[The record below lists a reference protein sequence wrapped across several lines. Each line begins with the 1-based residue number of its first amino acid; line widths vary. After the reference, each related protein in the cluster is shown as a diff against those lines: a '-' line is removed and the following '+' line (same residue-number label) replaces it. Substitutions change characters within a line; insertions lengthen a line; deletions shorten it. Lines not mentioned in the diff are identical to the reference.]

1 MALPTLTPKSTANT
15 SVLPA
20 SYDVP
25 TYGSDSYNK
34 LIKAFPFGT
43 YANENYW
50 FDNTPAASG
59 GPQPDP
65 SQVMAFLSGASD
77 QVAYTYRKLG
87 GDVLD
92 IELTKEQVF
101 SAYEEACLEYSYLV
115 NIHQG
120 KNVLSNVLGGS
131 TGSFDSDGMITE
143 AWADGNS
150 MDKTV
155 HLSLKYPRFDF
166 AYARRV
172 TDGISEEANVGGST
186 QVHSASFAIT
196 ADQQDYDLQ
205 NIIATA
211 AIAGNIGTVPAGA
224 GGLPGVNTVNGVGG
238 ATTDDATKIL
248 IKKVYYKT
256 PKTMWNYYGYYG
268 GVNVMGN
275 LSSYGQYSDDSTFE
289 LVPAWQNKL
298 QAKAFEESLYVRAS
312 HSSYELKN
320 NRLRIFPTPGDS
332 TPANMWVEFIVAPD
346 TWVEDSTHRIGV
358 DGINNLNTMP
368 LQNVPYKNINSIGKQ
383 WIRRFALALSKE
395 MLGLVRSKFSSIPIP
410 GNDISMN
417 GDALISAGKE
427 EQTALRDELKTVL
440 DELTYGKLME
450 GDAETVENSNKVMG
464 HVPMLIYSG

>member
-1 MALPTLTPKSTANT
+1 MALPTLTPKSRTNA
-15 SVLPA
+15 SVLPS
-20 SYDVP
+20 SYGVP
-25 TYGSDSYNK
+25 TYGSDAYNK
-34 LIKAFPFGT
+34 LIKVFPFGT

-50 FDNTPAASG
+50 FVAGTET
-59 GPQPDP
+59 PDP
-65 SQVMAFLSGASD
+65 SQVMTFLSGAAD
-77 QVAYTYRKLG
+77 QVAFTYRKLG

-115 NIHQG
+115 NIHQS
-120 KNVLSNVLGGS
+120 KNVLSNVLGGT

-143 AWADGNS
+143 PATGDGSQTN
-150 MDKTV
+150 MNKTI
-155 HLSLKYPRFDF
+155 HLGLKYPRFDF

-186 QVHSASFAIT
+186 RVYSASFAIQK
-196 ADQQDYDLQ
+196 DQQDYDLQ

-211 AIAGNIGTVPAGA
+211 FAGN
-224 GGLPGVNTVNGVGG
+224 LPGVTNAN
-238 ATTDDATKIL
+238 DSNKLL

-312 HSSYELKN
+312 HSAYELKN
-320 NRLRIFPTPGDS
+320 NRLRIYPTPGDS
-332 TPANMWVEFIVAPD
+332 TPANMWVEFIAPDD
-346 TWVEDSTHRIGV
+346 TWVEDATHKIGV
-358 DGINNLNTMP
+358 DGINNLNTIP
-368 LQNVPYKNINSIGKQ
+368 LQNIPYKNINSIGKQ

-417 GDALISAGKE
+417 GDSLISAGKE

-440 DELTYGKLME
+440 DELTYGKMME
-450 GDAETVENSNKVMG
+450 GDAETVENSNKVMAK
-464 HVPMLIYSG
+464 VPMLIYSG

>member
-1 MALPTLTPKSTANT
+1 MALPTLTPKSRTNA
-15 SVLPA
+15 SVLPS
-20 SYDVP
+20 SYGVP
-25 TYGSDSYNK
+25 TYGSDAYNK
-34 LIKAFPFGT
+34 LIKVFPFGT

-50 FDNTPAASG
+50 FVAGTET
-59 GPQPDP
+59 PDP
-65 SQVMAFLSGASD
+65 SQVMTFLSGAAD
-77 QVAYTYRKLG
+77 QVAFTYRKLG

-115 NIHQG
+115 NIHQS
-120 KNVLSNVLGGS
+120 KNVLSNVLGGT

-143 AWADGNS
+143 PATGDGSQTN
-150 MDKTV
+150 MNKTI
-155 HLSLKYPRFDF
+155 HLGLKYPRFDF

-186 QVHSASFAIT
+186 RVYSASFAIN

-211 AIAGNIGTVPAGA
+211 FAGN
-224 GGLPGVNTVNGVGG
+224 LPGVTNAN
-238 ATTDDATKIL
+238 DSNKLL

-312 HSSYELKN
+312 HSAYELKN
-320 NRLRIFPTPGDS
+320 NRLRIYPTPGDS
-332 TPANMWVEFIVAPD
+332 TPANMWVEFIAPDD
-346 TWVEDSTHRIGV
+346 TWVEDATHKIGV
-358 DGINNLNTMP
+358 DGINNLNTIP
-368 LQNVPYKNINSIGKQ
+368 LQNIPYKNINSIGKQ

-417 GDALISAGKE
+417 GDSLISAGKE

-440 DELTYGKLME
+440 DELTYGKMME
-450 GDAETVENSNKVMG
+450 GDAETVENSNKVMAK
-464 HVPMLIYSG
+464 VPMLIYSG

>member
-1 MALPTLTPKSTANT
+1 MALPTLTPKSRTNA
-15 SVLPA
+15 SVLPS
-20 SYDVP
+20 SYGVP
-25 TYGSDSYNK
+25 TYGSDAYNK
-34 LIKAFPFGT
+34 LIKVFPFGT

-50 FDNTPAASG
+50 FVAGTET
-59 GPQPDP
+59 PDP
-65 SQVMAFLSGASD
+65 SQVMTFLSGAAD
-77 QVAYTYRKLG
+77 QVAFTYRKLG

-115 NIHQG
+115 NIHQS
-120 KNVLSNVLGGS
+120 KNVLSNVLGGT

-143 AWADGNS
+143 PATGDGSQTN
-150 MDKTV
+150 MNKTI
-155 HLSLKYPRFDF
+155 HLGLKYPRFDF

-186 QVHSASFAIT
+186 RVYSASFAIQK
-196 ADQQDYDLQ
+196 DQQDYDLQ

-211 AIAGNIGTVPAGA
+211 FAGN
-224 GGLPGVNTVNGVGG
+224 LPGVTNAN
-238 ATTDDATKIL
+238 DSNKLL

-320 NRLRIFPTPGDS
+320 NRLRIYPTPGDS
-332 TPANMWVEFIVAPD
+332 TPANMWVEFIAPDD
-346 TWVEDSTHRIGV
+346 TWVEDATHKIGV
-358 DGINNLNTMP
+358 DGINNLNTIP
-368 LQNVPYKNINSIGKQ
+368 LQNIPYKNINSIGKQ

-417 GDALISAGKE
+417 GDSLISAGKE

-440 DELTYGKLME
+440 DELTYGKMME
-450 GDAETVENSNKVMG
+450 GDAETVENSNKVMAK
-464 HVPMLIYSG
+464 VPMLIYSG

>member
-1 MALPTLTPKSTANT
+1 MALPTLTPRSTQSAT
-15 SVLPA
+15 VLPEN
-20 SYDVP
+20 YTVP
-25 TYGSDSYNK
+25 SYGSDAYNK
-34 LIKAFPFGT
+34 LIKTFPFGT

-50 FDNTPAASG
+50 FDANNVA
-59 GPQPDP
+59 DP
-65 SQVMAFLSGASD
+65 SQVATFLSGAAD
-77 QVAYTYRKLG
+77 QVSFVYKKLG

-92 IELTKEQVF
+92 VELTKEQVF

-115 NIHQG
+115 NIHQS

-143 AWADGNS
+143 AAGTNGN
-150 MDKTV
+150 MDQTT

-186 QVHSASFAIT
+186 TVHSCSFAT
-196 ADQQDYDLQ
+196 VEDQQDYDLQ
-205 NIIATA
+205 NIIVTA
-211 AIAGNIGTVPAGA
+211 EIAGTFGA
-224 GGLPGVNTVNGVGG
+224 AGLPGVNTL
-238 ATTDDATKIL
+238 TDATKIL
-248 IKKVYYKT
+248 VKKVYYKT
-256 PKTMWNYYGYYG
+256 PKAMWNYYGYYG

-275 LSSYGQYSDDSTFE
+275 LSSYGQFSDDSTFE

-312 HSSYELKN
+312 HSAYELKN
-320 NRLRIFPTPGDS
+320 NRLRLFPTPGDA
-332 TPANMWVEFIVAPD
+332 TPANMWVEFVVADD
-346 TWVEDSTHRIGV
+346 TWVEDAAARLGV
-358 DGINNLNTMP
+358 DGINNMNTIP
-368 LQNVPYKNINSIGKQ
+368 LQNVPYRNINSIGKQ

-427 EQTALRDELKTVL
+427 EQTALRDELKTVM
-440 DELTYGKLME
+440 DELTYSKLME
-450 GDAETVENSNKVMG
+450 GDAEVVENSNKVMG
-464 HVPMLIYSG
+464 QVPMLIYSG

>member
-1 MALPTLTPKSTANT
+1 MALPTLTPKSKTNV
-15 SVLPA
+15 SVLP
-20 SYDVP
+20 SGYDIP
-25 TYGSDSYNK
+25 AYGSDGFNK
-34 LIKAFPFGT
+34 LVKSFPFGT

-50 FDNTPAASG
+50 FDSSG
-59 GPQPDP
+59 SADP
-65 SQVMAFLSGASD
+65 TQVMTFLSGASD
-77 QVAYTYRKLG
+77 QISYVYRKLG

-92 IELTKEQVF
+92 IEITKEQVF
-101 SAYEEACLEYSYLV
+101 SAYEESCLEYSYLV

-120 KNVLSNVLGGS
+120 KNVLSNVLGGT

-143 AWADGNS
+143 SVTAGVN

-155 HLSLKYPRFDF
+155 HLALKYPKFDF

-172 TDGISEEANVGGST
+172 TDGISEEANVGGSAR
-186 QVHSASFAIT
+186 VYSASFAIVK
-196 ADQQDYDLQ
+196 DQQDYDLQ

-211 AIAGNIGTVPAGA
+211 FAGTVP
-224 GGLPGVNTVNGVGG
+224 GVIS
-238 ATTDDATKIL
+238 ASDSSKLL
-248 IKKVYYKT
+248 IKKVYYKSQ
-256 PKTMWNYYGYYG
+256 KAMWTYYGYYG

-289 LVPAWQNKL
+289 VVPVWQHKL

-332 TPANMWVEFIVAPD
+332 DAGNMWVEFVAPND
-346 TWVEDSTHRIGV
+346 TWVEDATHKIGV
-358 DGINNLNTMP
+358 DGINNLNTIP
-368 LQNVPYKNINSIGKQ
+368 LQNIPYKNINSIGKQ

-417 GDALISAGKE
+417 GDALISAAKE

-440 DELTYGKLME
+440 DELTYGKLMA
-450 GDAETVENSNKVMG
+450 GDAETVENSNKVMTK
-464 HVPMLIYSG
+464 VPMLIYSG

>member
-1 MALPTLTPKSTANT
+1 MALPTLTPKSRTNA
-15 SVLPA
+15 SVLPS
-20 SYDVP
+20 SYGVP
-25 TYGSDSYNK
+25 TYGSDAYNK
-34 LIKAFPFGT
+34 LIKVFPFGT

-50 FDNTPAASG
+50 FVAGTET
-59 GPQPDP
+59 PDP
-65 SQVMAFLSGASD
+65 SQVMTFLSGAAD
-77 QVAYTYRKLG
+77 QVAFTYRKLG

-115 NIHQG
+115 NIHQS
-120 KNVLSNVLGGS
+120 KNVLSNVLGGT

-143 AWADGNS
+143 PATGDGSQTN
-150 MDKTV
+150 MNKTI
-155 HLSLKYPRFDF
+155 HLGLKYPRFDF

-186 QVHSASFAIT
+186 RVYSASFAIQK
-196 ADQQDYDLQ
+196 DQQDYDLQ

-211 AIAGNIGTVPAGA
+211 FAGN
-224 GGLPGVNTVNGVGG
+224 LPGVTNAN
-238 ATTDDATKIL
+238 DSNKLL

-320 NRLRIFPTPGDS
+320 NRLRIYPTPGDS
-332 TPANMWVEFIVAPD
+332 TPANMWVEFIAPDD
-346 TWVEDSTHRIGV
+346 TWVEDATHKIGV
-358 DGINNLNTMP
+358 DGINNLNTIP
-368 LQNVPYKNINSIGKQ
+368 LQNIPYKNINSIGKQ

-417 GDALISAGKE
+417 GDSLISAGKE

-440 DELTYGKLME
+440 DELTYGKMME

-464 HVPMLIYSG
+464 KVPMLIYSG